1 MLRIGTRKSKLALW
15 QTKLVQKLL
24 QEEGQESTLLEIVS
38 EGDKV
43 LDTPLPLMGGKG
55 VFTKALDDALFA
67 GEADL
72 AVHSLKD
79 IPTDMPEGLV
89 VAAILERANWQDALV
104 VRSDK
109 SFLSKEDY
117 VGVIATSSNRRRAQ
131 WLNHF
136 AKHNTVDIRGNVQ
149 TRIKKLRESN
159 WDATVL
165 AVAGLE
171 RLGLNHEIA
180 VYLDWMLPAPGQ
192 GAIAIVCR
200 ENDSAVRGILS
211 KLNHEETARC
221 VNIERGFLH
230 ALNGGCSAPIGAL
243 AQVKDGKVYLETV
256 LSRTDGSDEIRLKL
270 EADYAE
276 SADLGN
282 QAAKQALVKGAADIL
297 NDLPKEKGLH

>member
-1 MLRIGTRKSKLALW
+1 MLRIGTRKSMLALW

-24 QEEGQESTLLEIVS
+24 LDEGQESSLLEIVS

-79 IPTDMPEGLV
+79 IPTEMPEGLV

-104 VRSDK
+104 VRKDK
-109 SFLSKEDY
+109 EFLSKEDY
-117 VGVIATSSNRRRAQ
+117 PGIIATSSNRRRAQ

-136 AKHNTVDIRGNVQ
+136 GKHDTVDIRGNVQ
-149 TRIKKLRESN
+149 TRIKKLRASD
-159 WDATVL
+159 WDA
-165 AVAGLE
+165 AIFAAAGLE
-171 RLGLNHEIA
+171 RLDLHHEIA

-200 ENDSAVRGILS
+200 EEDATVRAILS
-211 KLNHEETARC
+211 KLHHEETARC

-243 AQVKDGKVYLETV
+243 AEIKNGKVYFEAV
-256 LSRTDGSDEIRLKL
+256 LSRIDGADEIRLKL
-270 EADYAE
+270 ESDYDQ
-276 SADLGN
+276 SLNLGVE
-282 QAAKQALVKGAADIL
+282 AAKKALEKGAEAIL
-297 NDLPKEKGLH
+297 NDLPTQKRLH